1 MKSTGKI
8 ERLPT
13 GILGLDELIGGGI
26 PIGST
31 LLVAGGT
38 GTGKTIFVTQIVFN
52 RLVEGDKVLFLSLEC
67 SGRDILKHAGGLG
80 LDLNKFIEND
90 FQLLINTPLK
100 PAIDLSELASN
111 IVEEVMNNGRNLI
124 VIDSESKLIDL
135 GYYPEEKDDGE
146 PEVRN
151 AVRQDMVR
159 FTLELKKKLEGLNVT
174 LILIGEA
181 DESGNT
187 ITKNGIAEYEAD
199 GVFILNYMPVG
210 VADKRTLIIRK
221 MRDTKHSED
230 PHPIEIVK
238 GKGIIVKPAEKAFEA

>member
-1 MKSTGKI
+1 MKSMKKI
-8 ERLPT
+8 ERIKTRVP
-13 GILGLDELIGGGI
+13 GLDELIEGGI

-67 SGRDILKHAGGLG
+67 SGRDIIKHAGGLG

-100 PAIDLSELASN
+100 PAIDLSELAGN

-135 GYYPEEKDDGE
+135 GYHPEEKDDGE

-199 GVFILNYMPVG
+199 GVIILELS
-210 VADKRTLIIRK
+210 TLGASVSRVLSIRK
-221 MRDTKHSED
+221 MRDTKISLD
-230 PHPIEIVK
+230 AHPMEIT
-238 GKGIIVKPAEKAFEA
+238 GKGIVVKEA